1 MGGKTVRAFPQDM
14 VSTTVD
20 PSLAAGF
27 AGETGFVAI
36 VNGRGRA
43 LDVEPFMR
51 SAGMR
56 GGESEFVAL
65 GGIPLEDVVGWR
77 PVVPNGNG
85 GIALGTRFIANP
97 GYIP

>member
-1 MGGKTVRAFPQDM
+1 M
-14 VSTTVD
+14 VSTSVD
-20 PSLAAGF
+20 PTIAAGF

-36 VNGRGRA
+36 VSGRGRA

-51 SAGMR
+51 SARMR
-56 GGESEFVAL
+56 GGEGEFVAL
-65 GGIPLEDVVGWR
+65 GGIPLEDIVGWR

-85 GIALGTRFIANP
+85 GLALARAFIANP